1 MRRCIDS
8 SVIKSDRFRDMPLSS
23 QMLFIHLIL
32 EADNYGFLNN
42 AKSTAE
48 NIGASSE
55 DLDNLIQKGF
65 LLHFPSEVFCITHW
79 FMMNRQDKRL
89 VPTFGEFELVKI
101 KNNKMSKSQIYIIF
115 HSYFYTSY
123 SILVLYFLFLYNI

>member
-23 QMLFIHLIL
+23 QMLYIHLIL

-42 AKSTAE
+42 TKSTAE

-101 KNNKMSKSQIYIIF
+101 KNNKYEFRNDGDYPIDPEMEYHYI
-115 HSYFYTSY
+115 S
-123 SILVLYFLFLYNI
+123 NNKGWE